1 MIEAFSTDD
10 PAMGVACLE
19 RYRELLTEP
28 DACAQ
33 PGLLWLVPTPR
44 RERQVLEGLR
54 PAGGRALFG
63 AGVQTFEQLAEVILA
78 SAGASGKLISPA
90 MQRVILRR
98 VIARRLSAG
107 ELVYFKSIAGTS
119 GFADVVAEWISELKR
134 GETWPD
140 DLARANGRSRRG
152 EGDSR
157 EQRDQELLQIYRD
170 YQAQLEQRDW
180 YDYEGRF
187 WRARTLLTGGET
199 HFQHFRLVVL
209 EGFSSL
215 SATQVEMVAW
225 LIEHS
230 QVTFVGWPG
239 RVDDRGLP
247 EFHGPKQLLKQLE
260 GHLTDQPVFK
270 PLSMGLAS
278 DRPARPDGLSLVQ
291 RQLFNETAVDRAG
304 RDASGISI
312 QMLAGQES
320 ERSHVARQVKK
331 WLQAGKRPSEIVIAV
346 RSLDTDGEALL
357 QACQSAGIPVFLD
370 QPARL
375 SRSAVVKAVR
385 ALLRLEAGDWA
396 FSELQR
402 VLDHALVRPAW
413 KTAENVTQTLTALRQ
428 LQLHEG
434 HEVILKVIDRQGA
447 RYAEMAANGSVSVS
461 ASGARFMTAR
471 QVLHSLSNSLKPLR
485 GRRTLEEW
493 VNVLDGIV
501 ADLCLL
507 GRGEVSDISPNEAAQ
522 DRADWELFQRILRD
536 AADAEGMN
544 ATKLELPQLLADIED
559 LLRIERMPRRPQPKE
574 TVAIV
579 DVKQAQHLRVKC
591 LLLPGL
597 VESSFPQRGGDN
609 CLYSE
614 AERASLNERGVQLRV
629 STDRVADEQLLFFR
643 LMSAC
648 QEELVLCYGA
658 IDQRGQGVFPSP
670 YLTAVEQLFEAGVL
684 PIEGVGQLDPVP
696 PMEGMTLRSEIR
708 LATVRGG
715 LAGNSGPLK
724 QVLEDQRFAGWAYR
738 LEGQLE
744 LGISRFETT
753 GWTAYEGDCSSP
765 LALTELARRYPA
777 GHEFSVSQFE
787 QYASCPFQF
796 FAQRV
801 LGIDPLGDVQPG
813 GSALDR
819 GVHLHEVLSRID
831 FETLHQHLDS
841 EAIHAQLSQLLDGYF
856 NSHGGGTQLQGALLR
871 IERQLLDAYSSRF
884 GISQVEFAKQLS
896 TMLDGRTKESL
907 TELAFGRLPG
917 EASVGTAAGLP
928 AIQFGNVGEVVHVCG
943 KVDRIDV
950 FESAGEKSF
959 VIIDYKTG
967 KVKEKRFD
975 LAAIASGQSLQMIV
989 YLLAL
994 KRLEVFGAD
1003 ARPAMMIY
1011 WGLGEEGPVGGFKR
1025 GPRDAGLSP
1034 LEEEILTELETLV
1047 DEVLPRLALGIR
1059 QGLFTVSPQQKD
1071 CTQHCDYR
1079 HACRIAQVR
1088 SVAEVL
1094 GKTGFN
1100 GSGRSREVAPDVPN

>member
-1 MIEAFSTDD
+1 MIETFSADD

-19 RYRELLTEP
+19 RYRELLAEP

-44 RERQVLEGLR
+44 RERQMLEGLR

-98 VIARRLSAG
+98 VIARRLAAG
-107 ELVYFKSIAGTS
+107 ELTYFRSIAGTS
-119 GFADVVAEWISELKR
+119 GFTDVVAEWISELKR

-140 DLARANGRSRRG
+140 DLARALGRSRRG

-157 EQRDQELLQIYRD
+157 QQRDEELLQIYGD

-199 HFQHFRLVVL
+199 HFQQFRLVVL
-209 EGFSSL
+209 DGFSSL
-215 SATQVEMVAW
+215 SATQIEIAAW

-230 QVTFVGWPG
+230 QGTMVGWPG

-260 GHLTDQPVFK
+260 THLANRPVFK
-270 PLSMGLAS
+270 PLAVVRAIN
-278 DRPARPDGLSLVQ
+278 RPERPNGLSLVQ
-291 RQLFNETAVDRAG
+291 RQLFNETAVDRVG
-304 RDASGISI
+304 RDASGVSI
-312 QMLAGQES
+312 QMLAGQEG
-320 ERSHVARQVKK
+320 ERSHVARQVKT
-331 WLQAGKRPSEIVIAV
+331 WLQNGTRPSEIVVAV
-346 RSLDTDGEALL
+346 RSLDTDGEALF
-357 QACQSAGIPVFLD
+357 QACQSAGVPVHLD
-370 QPARL
+370 QPPRL
-375 SRSAVVKAVR
+375 SRSAMVR
-385 ALLRLEAGDWA
+385 AIRGVLRLEAGDWA

-402 VLDHALVRPAW
+402 VLDHSLVRPMW
-413 KTAENVTQTLTALRQ
+413 KTAESITETLSVLRQ

-434 HEVILKVIDRQGA
+434 REVILKVVDRQAA
-447 RYAEMAANGSVSVS
+447 RYSDMASVGDVPVP
-461 ASGARFMTAR
+461 ASGSRVMTAR
-471 QVLHSLSNSLKPLR
+471 RVLQSLSDTLKPLR
-485 GRRTLEEW
+485 GKRTLEEW

-507 GRGEVSDISPNEAAQ
+507 GRGAVGDSSPSEAAQ
-522 DRADWELFQRILRD
+522 DRGDWELFQRILRD
-536 AADAEGMN
+536 AADAEGVDG
-544 ATKLELPQLLADIED
+544 TRLELPQLLADIED

-574 TVAIV
+574 RVAIV

-614 AERASLNERGVQLRV
+614 GERASLNERGVALRV
-629 STDRVADEQLLFFR
+629 STDRVADEQLLFYR
-643 LMSAC
+643 LMSVA
-648 QEELVLCYGA
+648 QEELVLCYAA

-670 YLTAVEQLFEAGVL
+670 YLTAVEQLFEKGVL
-684 PIEGVGQLDPVP
+684 PIESVGQLDPVP
-696 PMEGMTLRSEIR
+696 QLEAMTLRSELR
-708 LATVRGG
+708 LATVRRG
-715 LAGNSGPLK
+715 LEGDAGPLRE
-724 QVLEDQRFAGWAYR
+724 VLNDGRFAGWSYR

-765 LALTELARRYPA
+765 LALTELTRRYP
-777 GHEFSVSQFE
+777 GNHEFSVSQFE

-796 FAQRV
+796 FAQRL
-801 LGIDPLGDVQPG
+801 LGIEPLGDVQPG
-813 GSALDR
+813 GSALER
-819 GVHLHEVLSRID
+819 GIHLHEVLSRID
-831 FETLHQHLDS
+831 FETLHAHLDS
-841 EAIHAQLSQLLDGYF
+841 EAIHSQLTELLDGYF
-856 NSHGGGTQLQGALLR
+856 SSHGGGTRLQGALLR
-871 IERQLLDAYSSRF
+871 IERRLLDAYSSRF
-884 GISQVEFAKQLS
+884 GLSQVEFAKQLS
-896 TMLDGRTKESL
+896 TILDGRAKESL

-917 EASVGTAAGLP
+917 EASVGTGTINQAGLP

-950 FESAGEKSF
+950 FETAGEKSF
-959 VIIDYKTG
+959 VIIDYKAG
-967 KVKEKRFD
+967 NVRKKRFD
-975 LAAIASGQSLQMIV
+975 LEAIASGQSLQMIV

-1011 WGLGEEGPVGGFKR
+1011 WGLGDEGPVGGFKR
-1025 GPRDAGLSP
+1025 GQRDAGLVP
-1034 LEEEILTELETLV
+1034 LEAEILAELEALV
-1047 DEVLPRLALGIR
+1047 DEVLPRLVLGIR

-1071 CTQHCDYR
+1071 CTQYCDYR

-1088 SVAEVL
+1088 SVGGVL
-1094 GKTGFN
+1094 GKVGFN
-1100 GSGRSREVAPDVPN
+1100 G